1 MINKNISIAFTVFS
15 IRVQNYEKILNRANK

>member
-15 IRVQNYEKILNRANK
+15 IRVQNYEKLLNCANK